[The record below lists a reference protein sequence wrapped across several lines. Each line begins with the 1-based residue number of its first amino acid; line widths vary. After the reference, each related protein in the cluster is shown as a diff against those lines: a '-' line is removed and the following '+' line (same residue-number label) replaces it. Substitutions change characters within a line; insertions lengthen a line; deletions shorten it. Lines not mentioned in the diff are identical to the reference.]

1 MNYSQSPQLGCQKC
15 IRCKMNSKRKAPESI
30 DEVVLKKI
38 KQEPEDLDLI
48 GVEFEAFEN
57 RIKDDPEE
65 PKDVKIEPTEDFY
78 ELAKYNISLMNHQ
91 DLVAKVQ
98 KNIDK
103 LRMQDLSM
111 NHRKNLD
118 QVLAKAFESLIKL
131 VIRLD
136 NDNIEMKK
144 DFVTLI
150 KTHPDSN
157 DAQVRWV
164 RKLELESRTQESKS
178 LREELDII
186 RMIDKSQSKEEL
198 DRKLKAYYLSK

>member
-1 MNYSQSPQLGCQKC
+1 MHAPN
-15 IRCKMNSKRKAPESI
+15 CKMNSKRKASESI
-30 DEVVLKKI
+30 DEVDFKKI
-38 KQEPEDLDLI
+38 KEEPEDLDLI

-65 PKDVKIEPTEDFY
+65 LKNVKVEPAEDFY

-98 KNIDK
+98 QNIDK
-103 LRMQDLSM
+103 LRMQDLNM

-136 NDNIEMKK
+136 NDNVEMKK
-144 DFVTLI
+144 NFVTLI

-186 RMIDKSQSKEEL
+186 RMIDKSRSKEEL
-198 DRKLKAYYLSK
+198 DRKLKTYYSSK

>member
-1 MNYSQSPQLGCQKC
+1 
-15 IRCKMNSKRKAPESI
+15 MNSKRKASESI
-30 DEVVLKKI
+30 DEVDFKKI
-38 KQEPEDLDLI
+38 KQEPEDHEDLI

-57 RIKDDPEE
+57 RIKDDREE
-65 PKDVKIEPTEDFY
+65 PKDVKVEPTEDFY
-78 ELAKYNISLMNHQ
+78 ELAKYNISLMNHH

-98 KNIDK
+98 QNIDK
-103 LRMQDLSM
+103 LRMQDLNM

-136 NDNIEMKK
+136 NDNNEMKK
-144 DFVTLI
+144 NFVTLI